1 MLKMAKQLANHPSLV
16 SQSSSEDGQKNRTH
30 VTVVEAA
37 VGTTI
42 VVRNTVMAVMV
53 SVDTIEEAKLK

>member
-37 VGTTI
+37 ARTASI
-42 VVRNTVMAVMV
+42 VRNTVMTVMA
-53 SVDTIEEAKLK
+53 SMDTAEEAKLK

>member
-1 MLKMAKQLANHPSLV
+1 MPKMVEQHANHPSLV
-16 SQSSSEDGQKNRTH
+16 SQSSSEDGQKSRTR
-30 VTVVEAA
+30 VTIVEAA
-37 VGTTI
+37 EGNAA

>member
-16 SQSSSEDGQKNRTH
+16 SQSSNEDGQKTRTH
-30 VTVVEAA
+30 VTVEEAA
-37 VGTTI
+37 VGTAT